1 MPMQVFSIR
10 TPKEKDM
17 DFEYKVEILK
27 KQIDAINSETSD
39 ILDATNQAIILYRNL
54 LLELTKPFP
63 SPNSGE

>member
-1 MPMQVFSIR
+1 
-10 TPKEKDM
+10 M